1 MFQVEAPFETR
12 DVVIKDAD
20 QPMDQLYKVHEE
32 LGTGK
37 FGRVVRCTE
46 IKTNQTLACKF
57 IDLKMSNTNDILN
70 EIRIM
75 QKLQHPRL
83 LQLYD
88 AFQEP
93 TRMILILEFLT
104 GGELFYRVVNTEY
117 SERTCKFYLIQLCE
131 AVSFMHKQRII
142 HLDLKP
148 ENILLVN
155 PTR

>member
-1 MFQVEAPFETR
+1 
-12 DVVIKDAD
+12 
-20 QPMDQLYKVHEE
+20 MDQLYKVHEE